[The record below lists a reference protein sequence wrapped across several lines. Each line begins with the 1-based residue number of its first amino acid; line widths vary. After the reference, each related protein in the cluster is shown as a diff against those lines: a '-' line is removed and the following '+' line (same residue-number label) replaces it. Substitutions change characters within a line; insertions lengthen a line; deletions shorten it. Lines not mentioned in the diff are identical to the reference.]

1 MQLYHFVFIMF
12 IIATIIIIFIIIIII
27 VIIITVSKLILHHI
41 LMSSLFNF
49 NSPGSLLFQK
59 DFWMAASPA

>member
-12 IIATIIIIFIIIIII
+12 IIATISIIFIIIII

>member
-12 IIATIIIIFIIIIII
+12 IVANIIIIFIIIII

>member
-12 IIATIIIIFIIIIII
+12 IIATIIIIFIIII

>member
-12 IIATIIIIFIIIIII
+12 IVATIIIIFIIIII

>member
-12 IIATIIIIFIIIIII
+12 IIATIIIIFIIIII